1 MIVALPVS
9 KWALEVLN
17 TCSVSHRLQ
26 NMQHVQSV
34 HEEVS
39 PSSAQL
45 MQEPHQSHNPQKN
58 PAARAVRELLTATQV
73 QNILH
78 VDRSTVYRMAES
90 GRLPA
95 IRVGKQWRFPAD
107 EILAL
112 VSEPRGSAAGSEAAR
127 ARTTDRKDDAFT
139 GGVGAIDSNA
149 LAGSAA
155 DPRSVTRV
163 EAASAVI
170 EVAADL
176 LGVMMVVT
184 DMEGQP
190 ITAIANPCSWFIS
203 HGDEP
208 EVMAA
213 CTAEW
218 QGLADDHNF
227 EPTFHLGPAG
237 FECARAFLRSGR
249 ELVGMVLAGGVC
261 PVGEVNA
268 ELHNLSPDQR
278 EQVLTALPT
287 IANAVSRHAPTS
299 VGAQMEEFQ

>member
-1 MIVALPVS
+1 MHSMQRMHSVHDPEETYSAE
-9 KWALEVLN
+9 LEQEAQAPH
-17 TCSVSHRLQ
+17 SSHRG
-26 NMQHVQSV
+26 
-34 HEEVS
+34 
-39 PSSAQL
+39 
-45 MQEPHQSHNPQKN
+45 
-58 PAARAVRELLTATQV
+58 PAARPVRELLTATQV
-73 QNILH
+73 ESILH

-95 IRVGKQWRFPAD
+95 LRVGKQWRFPAD

-112 VSEPRGSAAGSEAAR
+112 VSEPTGPATTPETPTTPETSKPGALPASPGVTASSEASAAAEEG
-127 ARTTDRKDDAFT
+127 
-139 GGVGAIDSNA
+139 
-149 LAGSAA
+149 
-155 DPRSVTRV
+155 SVTRV

-190 ITAIANPCSWFIS
+190 ITAIANPCSWFVS

-261 PVGEVNA
+261 PPGEVDS
-268 ELHNLSPDQR
+268 ELHNLSPVQR
-278 EQVLTALPT
+278 QQVLTALPT